1 MAILF
6 FILFG
11 VLSYL
16 SNIQECLFI
25 FLFLYFVLGFAAH
38 TIKLKFS
45 QNIGQDLQ
53 FCSAHIRQ
61 KIGYNFSSKASK

>member
-1 MAILF
+1 MLF

-16 SNIQECLFI
+16 WNIQECLSI
-25 FLFLYFVLGFAAH
+25 FLFLYFVLDFAAH
-38 TIKLKFS
+38 TIEVKFS

-53 FCSAHIRQ
+53 LCNAGLLD
-61 KIGYNFSSKASK
+61 KK